1 MSLLDRARD
10 LRPAKAAAPSD
21 LPDGMIP
28 AERIAAQAKKTAG
41 DAPVKPAAPTDA
53 ELLARRERLTE
64 QFALAQAELGG
75 VFYEM
80 AIRDHIRLD
89 VLTKRAAQLQRIDG
103 ELAEV
108 ELQLRGD
115 DGPTAGNCPECGSR
129 HTAHARFCSRCGYVL
144 RSSGL
149 AATRGGAPAA

>member
-1 MSLLDRARD
+1 MTSVQQPTAVQ
-10 LRPAKAAAPSD
+10 PAVGQPAAAPGQ
-21 LPDGMIP
+21 PTT
-28 AERIAAQAKKTAG
+28 AQPVVPPQ
-41 DAPVKPAAPTDA
+41 APLTTA
-53 ELLARRERLTE
+53 ELTARRDRLTE

-89 VLTKRAAQLQRIDG
+89 VLTKRAAALQRVDA

-108 ELQLRGD
+108 EQLLRGE
-115 DGPTAGNCPECGSR
+115 DGPAAGNCPDCGSR

-144 RSSGL
+144 RPSGI
-149 AATRGGAPAA
+149 AAAKGVPAS

>member
-1 MSLLDRARD
+1 MSQPTQQMAQ
-10 LRPAKAAAPSD
+10 
-21 LPDGMIP
+21 IP
-28 AERIAAQAKKTAG
+28 AVAPAETAATN
-41 DAPVKPAAPTDA
+41 A
-53 ELLARRERLTE
+53 ELTVRRDRLIE

-89 VLTKRAAQLQRIDG
+89 VLTKRAAALQRVDA

-108 ELQLRGD
+108 EQLLRGD
-115 DGPTAGNCPECGSR
+115 DGPVAGNCPECGSR

-144 RSSGL
+144 RASGVTTTNG
-149 AATRGGAPAA
+149 AAPAAPAPAPTTVKSGVPTA

>member
-1 MSLLDRARD
+1 MSDDDLRARRD
-10 LRPAKAAAPSD
+10 
-21 LPDGMIP
+21 
-28 AERIAAQAKKTAG
+28 RI
-41 DAPVKPAAPTDA
+41 
-53 ELLARRERLTE
+53 TE
-64 QFALAQAELGG
+64 QFALAQTELGG

-89 VLTKRAAQLQRIDG
+89 VLTKRAAQLQRLDA
-103 ELAEV
+103 ELAEI

-115 DGPTAGNCPECGSR
+115 DGPAAGNCPECGSR
-129 HTAHARFCSRCGYVL
+129 HTVHARFCSRCGFVL

>member
-1 MSLLDRARD
+1 MS
-10 LRPAKAAAPSD
+10 
-21 LPDGMIP
+21 
-28 AERIAAQAKKTAG
+28 AETSVKTA
-41 DAPVKPAAPTDA
+41 PPTDA

-89 VLTKRAAQLQRIDG
+89 VLTKRAAQLQRLDA

-115 DGPTAGNCPECGSR
+115 DGPAAGNCPECGSR

-149 AATRGGAPAA
+149 AASRGGAPAA